1 MGDLEE
7 LPTHSEA
14 CKSATFASGLHAGK
28 SSQPPDDFLMGGSN
42 NCGGSRMGDLSELLS
57 NFGFDFDLDV
67 ELKNSLDQ
75 WQDQDIDTKAKQSSD
90 IDQDNDNI
98 GKVDY
103 TPVQLAHND
112 ASANNKA
119 WTDVDTD
126 NDSSV

>member
-1 MGDLEE
+1 
-7 LPTHSEA
+7 
-14 CKSATFASGLHAGK
+14 
-28 SSQPPDDFLMGGSN
+28 
-42 NCGGSRMGDLSELLS
+42 MGDLSELLS
-57 NFGFDFDLDV
+57 KFGFDFDLDV

-103 TPVQLAHND
+103 SPTQLAHND

-126 NDSSV
+126 NDSTVSNTNTLERRLEGAHRQRLLWWLRQSRQTCRRLRRRAATRRW

>member
-1 MGDLEE
+1 
-7 LPTHSEA
+7 
-14 CKSATFASGLHAGK
+14 
-28 SSQPPDDFLMGGSN
+28 
-42 NCGGSRMGDLSELLS
+42 MGDLSELLS
-57 NFGFDFDLDV
+57 KFGFDFDLDV

-103 TPVQLAHND
+103 SPIQLAHND

-126 NDSSV
+126 NDSTVSNTNTLERRFEGDRRQRLLWWLRQSRRPVRRLVEGR

>member
-1 MGDLEE
+1 
-7 LPTHSEA
+7 
-14 CKSATFASGLHAGK
+14 
-28 SSQPPDDFLMGGSN
+28 
-42 NCGGSRMGDLSELLS
+42 MGDLSELLS
-57 NFGFDFDLDV
+57 KFGFDFDLDV

-103 TPVQLAHND
+103 SPTQLAHND

-126 NDSSV
+126 NDSTVSSNTTSNGDSSAIDRQRRQWRHRQCRQPGRRSRDGWRHDWR